1 MVDTASVA
9 GGAKSVLASLSPA
22 EHHAATQ
29 ALARLESLDRGGV
42 SSFLGGS
49 ATLSGGTAHALDTT
63 VVGSG
68 KLGLISGVGSDTFVG
83 GVSSAAH
90 ATGLGGTEAVT
101 AGSAGL
107 FASHLTNA
115 ESLAH
120 SGAGLSLSNDTI
132 KAAGVTAA
140 SVKAD
145 KPSAAHAAGTTV
157 TMADKTTV
165 NLIGVSAH
173 KPN

>member
-29 ALARLESLDRGGV
+29 ALARLESLGGV
-42 SSFLGGS
+42 SSHLGGS
-49 ATLSGGTAHALDTT
+49 ATMSGGTAHALDTT

-83 GVSSAAH
+83 GVSTAAH
-90 ATGLGGTEAVT
+90 AAGLVGTDAVT

-107 FASHLTNA
+107 FASQLTNT
-115 ESLAH
+115 ESAAH
-120 SGAGLSLSNDTI
+120 GGAGLGLSNDTI

-145 KPSAAHAAGTTV
+145 KPSATHSAGTTV

-165 NLIGVSAH
+165 NLIGVNAH
-173 KPN
+173 KPS